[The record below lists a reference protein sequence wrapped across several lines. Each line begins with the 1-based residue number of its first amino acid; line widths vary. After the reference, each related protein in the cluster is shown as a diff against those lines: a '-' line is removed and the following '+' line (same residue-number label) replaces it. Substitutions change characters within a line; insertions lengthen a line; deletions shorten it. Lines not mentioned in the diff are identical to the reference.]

1 MILHCGINDLMNT
14 SSSPQQISEE
24 LKNVATI
31 IKQQSPSC
39 SIYISGVTH
48 QAKYPNL
55 DVNVQQLNDI
65 LYNICES
72 NSFHFI
78 DNSNITVDDLN
89 SSGLHLT
96 LIHMGFFRATI
107 YGGGGWIPPPL
118 EKSTFPMSYGNESWH
133 THRTMYYQ
141 QFGKFG
147 RFPRLL

>member
-1 MILHCGINDLMNT
+1 MELKHYIVPSITKNPSSMILHCGINDLMNT

-78 DNSNITVDDLN
+78 DNSNITVDDLD
-89 SSGLHLT
+89 SSGLHLNEKGIAK
-96 LIHMGFFRATI
+96 LACNFRDCIKASH
-107 YGGGGWIPPPL
+107 L
-118 EKSTFPMSYGNESWH
+118 V
-133 THRTMYYQ
+133 
-141 QFGKFG
+141 
-147 RFPRLL
+147 